1 MTKIIKDFSLSSFVA
16 GLIVILVG
24 MTSSAVLVF
33 QAAQASGATIEQ
45 ASSWLGALCIGMG
58 LLGAFFSFVTR
69 TPVLFSWSTPGAALI
84 IAGGSAFTINQMVG
98 SFLLSAA
105 LLFLSGATGI
115 FEKIMKKI
123 PISLCS
129 ALLAGVLLHFS
140 VDAFTKISSHPVL
153 LSIML
158 VTFICCKKWV
168 PRYVMLFVVLV
179 GMLVAFGLNL
189 LHFNE
194 VKFEFT
200 HFEFFRPELNF
211 LCLLSIG
218 IPLFVV
224 TMASQN
230 LTGLSMMMNYD
241 YKPKTS
247 VLIATSGAMNI
258 ITSVFGGFT
267 INLAAITAAI
277 AMSPES
283 HPDPSKR
290 YIAGLVSSVGYIVI
304 GLFAGIV
311 TSVFAAFPLEMIIA
325 ISGLALISTLLS
337 SLDKALE
344 NKADREA
351 AFITFLVAASGLSLF
366 GVGSAFWA
374 IVIGLLVRKFFH

>member
-33 QAAQASGATIEQ
+33 QAAQASGASIEQ

-58 LLGAFFSFVTR
+58 LLGLIFSWQSR
-69 TPVLFSWSTPGAALI
+69 SPVLFAWSTPGAALI
-84 IAGGSAFTINQMVG
+84 IAGAKDFTLNQMIG
-98 SFLLSAA
+98 SFLLSAF
-105 LLFLSGATGI
+105 LIFLSGITGV
-115 FEKIMKKI
+115 FEKVMKKI

-140 VDAFTKISSHPVL
+140 IDTFTKISSQPIL
-153 LSIML
+153 LTNML
-158 VTFICCKKWV
+158 LTFIICKKWL

-179 GMLVAFGLNL
+179 GMAVAFSMNL

-194 VKFEFT
+194 IKFELT
-200 HFEFFRPELNF
+200 HFEFFRPEFNLLN
-211 LCLLSIG
+211 LLSIG

-230 LTGLSMMMNYD
+230 LTGLSVMMNYN
-241 YKPKTS
+241 YRPQTS
-247 VLIATSGAMNI
+247 RLMASSGAINMI
-258 ITSVFGGFT
+258 SAVFGGFS

-283 HPDPSKR
+283 HPDSKKR
-290 YIAGLVSSVGYIVI
+290 YIAGMVSSVGYIII

-311 TSVFAAFPLEMIIA
+311 TSLFAAFPTEMIVA
-325 ISGLALISTLLS
+325 ISGLALISTILS

-344 NKADREA
+344 NKTDREA
-351 AFITFLVAASGLSLF
+351 AFMTFLMAASGFSLF

-374 IVIGLLVRKFFH
+374 IVLGLLVRKLFH

>member
-45 ASSWLGALCIGMG
+45 ASSWLGALCVGMG
-58 LLGAFFSFVTR
+58 LLGVLFSLLYR
-69 TPVLFSWSTPGAALI
+69 TPVLFAWSTPGAALI
-84 IAGGSAFTINQMVG
+84 IAGGNGFTLNQMVG
-98 SFLLSAA
+98 SFFLSAF
-105 LLFLSGATGI
+105 LIFLSGATGA
-115 FEKIMKKI
+115 FEKVMKRI
-123 PISLCS
+123 PVSLCS

-140 VDAFTKISSHPVL
+140 IDTFTKISSQPIL
-153 LSIML
+153 LIAMFLTYIIS
-158 VTFICCKKWV
+158 KKWA
-168 PRYVMLFVVLV
+168 PRYLMFFVVLV
-179 GMLVAFGLNL
+179 GIAVALSLNL

-194 VKFEFT
+194 VKFQFT
-200 HFEFFRPELNF
+200 PFQFFRPEFNF

-218 IPLFVV
+218 VPLFIV

-230 LTGLSMMMNYD
+230 LTGLSVMMNYD

-247 VLIATSGAMNI
+247 VLIGSSGAMNLL
-258 ITSVFGGFT
+258 TSVFGGFT

-277 AMSPES
+277 AMAPES
-283 HPDPSKR
+283 HPDPKKR
-290 YIAGLVSSVGYIVI
+290 YVAGLVSSVGYIII
-304 GLFAGIV
+304 GLFAGVV
-311 TSVFAAFPLEMIIA
+311 TSLFAAFPMEMIVA

-344 NKADREA
+344 NKTDREA
-351 AFITFLVAASGLSLF
+351 AFMTFLVAASGLSLF

>member
-1 MTKIIKDFSLSSFVA
+1 
-16 GLIVILVG
+16 

-45 ASSWLGALCIGMG
+45 ASSWLGALCVGMG
-58 LLGAFFSFVTR
+58 LLGVLFSLLYR
-69 TPVLFSWSTPGAALI
+69 TPVLFAWSTPGAALI
-84 IAGGSAFTINQMVG
+84 IAGGNGFTLNQMVG
-98 SFLLSAA
+98 SFFLSAF
-105 LLFLSGATGI
+105 LIFLSGATGA
-115 FEKIMKKI
+115 FEKVMKRI
-123 PISLCS
+123 PVSLCS

-140 VDAFTKISSHPVL
+140 IDTFTKISSQPIL
-153 LSIML
+153 LIAMFLTYIIS
-158 VTFICCKKWV
+158 KKWA
-168 PRYVMLFVVLV
+168 PRYLMFFVVLV
-179 GMLVAFGLNL
+179 GIAVALSLNL

-194 VKFEFT
+194 VKFQFT
-200 HFEFFRPELNF
+200 PFQFFRPEFNF

-218 IPLFVV
+218 VPLFIV

-230 LTGLSMMMNYD
+230 LTGLSVMMNYD

-247 VLIATSGAMNI
+247 VLIGSSGAMNLL
-258 ITSVFGGFT
+258 TSVFGGFT

-277 AMSPES
+277 AMAPES
-283 HPDPSKR
+283 HPDPKKR
-290 YIAGLVSSVGYIVI
+290 YVAGLVSSVGYIII
-304 GLFAGIV
+304 GLFAGVV
-311 TSVFAAFPLEMIIA
+311 TSLFAAFPMEMIVA

-344 NKADREA
+344 NKTDREA
-351 AFITFLVAASGLSLF
+351 AFMTFLVAASGLSLF